1 MTFNRV
7 LQGRAAIVTG
17 GASGLG
23 RAIALRFAEEGA
35 NVCIM
40 SLSRERVQLLPDEL
54 KYFAA
59 ASEIVETHQA
69 ITSYAVKCVAL
80 DGDVSDRRD
89 VERMV
94 RMTRE
99 QFGRVD
105 ILVNNAAT
113 DVVHPV
119 LDHNDDSWRRVINVN
134 LVGPYL
140 CTRTA
145 LPHMIE
151 NNWGRIISIASTSAH
166 VGSVGYSAYSAS
178 KHGLIGFNRC
188 LALEVAPYHI
198 TANTI
203 SPAFIETPS
212 APLHIR
218 RAAEDAKMTYEE
230 MRQRYINDYPQK
242 RFVKPEEIADLV
254 TYLCR
259 EEAQAINGED
269 IRITT
274 GAVW

>member
-1 MTFNRV
+1 MAFGAA
-7 LQGRAAIVTG
+7 LKGRAAIVTG

-23 RAIALRFAEEGA
+23 RAIAMRFAQEGA
-35 NVCIM
+35 DVCIM
-40 SLSRERVQLLPDEL
+40 SLSRERVQLLPNEL

-59 ASEIVETHQA
+59 QSEIADTHRA
-69 ITSYAVKCVAL
+69 ILECGVRCVAL
-80 DGDVSDRRD
+80 DGDVSKVED

-94 RMTRE
+94 EQTRE

-119 LDHNDDSWRRVINVN
+119 LNHNDASWKRVIDVN
-134 LVGPYL
+134 LLGPYY
-140 CTRTA
+140 CTRAA
-145 LPHMIE
+145 LPHMVE
-151 NNWGRIISIASTSAH
+151 NHWGRVISIASTSAH
-166 VGSVGYSAYSAS
+166 VGSAGYSAYSAS
-178 KHGLIGFNRC
+178 KHGLLGFSRC
-188 LALEVAPYHI
+188 LAIEVAPYNI
-198 TANTI
+198 TSNTI

-212 APLHIR
+212 APLHIG
-218 RAAEDAKMTYEE
+218 RAAEESNVSFDE
-230 MRQRYINDYPQK
+230 MRQKFINDYPQK

-254 TYLCR
+254 AYLCR

-274 GAVW
+274 GAMW